1 VVRGEGKISGSVPGK
16 SRRGVQSVGLGE
28 QYGLLFRAGGAE
40 RNCEMDYS
48 IDETKLMMKLKRYKR
63 RWKEQRHYSE
73 YLKCK
78 LAKKAMQVHE
88 LKSQLAEW
96 ENNGWEAD
104 KDAEIARLNGWLDEL
119 MNVGS
124 KASYSLFLQNG
135 DNRYSEAWKA
145 LVARIQKERN
155 HD

>member
-1 VVRGEGKISGSVPGK
+1 
-16 SRRGVQSVGLGE
+16 
-28 QYGLLFRAGGAE
+28 
-40 RNCEMDYS
+40 MDYS